1 MWILFARSPSPDAPY
16 WPGRRWLAAADA
28 VAWPAVWV
36 LLLRALPEPSGI
48 VLPLMCAVAAM
59 VAVRR
64 LRRAVWANHRY
75 QFTTWH
81 WCRTVG
87 NLLLVGCLLKLLLV
101 A

>member
-1 MWILFARSPSPDAPY
+1 MAAVDA
-16 WPGRRWLAAADA
+16 L
-28 VAWPAVWV
+28 AWPAAWG

-48 VLPLMCAVAAM
+48 VLPLTCAVAAM

-75 QFTTWH
+75 RFTTWR
-81 WCRTVG
+81 WCSAVG
-87 NLLLVGCLLKLLLV
+87 AVLMIGWILRLLLV